1 MPAPSQY
8 AKLTIFE
15 DKKHVR
21 RLVGL
26 GLMHDLLRVNAN
38 VDTIFIYDDF
48 LREAV
53 DQTNGFWIDKVST
66 GTS

>member
-8 AKLTIFE
+8 NKLTIFE

-26 GLMHDLLRVNAN
+26 GLMHDLLRGNAN
-38 VDTIFIYDDF
+38 VDTLFIFQDF
-48 LREAV
+48 LP
-53 DQTNGFWIDKVST
+53 
-66 GTS
+66 